1 MEANPVSILFVKSD
15 SKGDRLLFRYPY
27 NSEAGQVSSLTS
39 HRRSPYS
46 LTVTE
51 DFYIAPENSKV
62 HTDCL
67 TSLSDEALSTLFAV
81 KADLVDQKFELKI
94 NEVRFVGHPTLVQ
107 SDIKDKDSN
116 ATLINIVFALHAVA
130 RPSIVKCYY
139 DLSKRLGKALK
150 YEEERY
156 NYVTNEI
163 KALQAAHDIVLS
175 SLEEGDRMSASG
187 YELIIKQSDI
197 AQNIKKVYDELVTSG
212 LVYIKINKN
221 HQLSFCLP
229 QKVHKLYCKG
239 IMMEPELIDKC
250 MKNLKPYHGLLLLT
264 EPTRLL
270 DSLYP
275 DSSTPLIKLIK
286 MYSPLKSIQTLS
298 ADTSLPLVEISSLI
312 GSLVYWG
319 KASVIFPLCA
329 SNVYVVAQDASTHT
343 NSSLVEKFMQAF
355 PGHSLLH
362 EISEFSL
369 PISLKHRISPLS
381 YPHEQR
387 EISQMI
393 VWMLQHRLLMQLHT
407 YMFLAPV
414 SPPADQKP
422 KFKSLPDESDADSPP
437 LNFQVPP
444 VYIEGERN
452 MWNKLLSLAANDKI
466 ESDILALESELLPV
480 FRKLPSTVTQEDL
493 KLFLNFFKQGY
504 FKGTHHIEEVM
515 YLENKTRAQICQL
528 LDKLRLL
535 IVTCDIEDSYI
546 SLFYPHIHNN
556 MYTGSCN
563 I

>member
-1 MEANPVSILFVKSD
+1 MEANPISILFVKSD
-15 SKGDRLLFRYPY
+15 SKGDRLLFRYPF
-27 NSEAGQVSSLTS
+27 NSDIEQVSFTS

-46 LTVTE
+46 LTAAE
-51 DFYIAPENSKV
+51 DFYISPENTKV
-62 HTDCL
+62 HTNCL

-81 KADLVDQKFELKI
+81 KVDLVDKKFELKI
-94 NEVRFVGHPTLVQ
+94 NEVRFVGHPTLLQ
-107 SDIKDKDSN
+107 SKLKGKDST

-150 YEEERY
+150 NEEEKH

-163 KALQAAHDIVLS
+163 MALQTAHDLVLS

-197 AQNIKKVYDELVTSG
+197 AQNIKKLHDELVTSG
-212 LVYIKINKN
+212 LVYIKFNKH
-221 HQLSFCLP
+221 HQVSFCLP
-229 QKVHKLYCKG
+229 QKVHRLYCKG
-239 IMMEPELIDKC
+239 IMMEPELIDQC
-250 MKNLKPYHGLLLLT
+250 MQKLKPYHGLLLLT

-275 DSSTPLIKLIK
+275 DSSPPLIKLIK

-298 ADTSLPLVEISSLI
+298 TDTSLPLTEISNLV

-319 KASVIFPLCA
+319 KASVIFPLCS
-329 SNVYVVAQDASTHT
+329 SNVYVVAPDAPTHT

-387 EISQMI
+387 EIVQMI
-393 VWMLQHRLLMQLHT
+393 VWMLQHRLLLQLHT
-407 YMFLAPV
+407 YLFLV
-414 SPPADQKP
+414 SASPQADQKS
-422 KFKSLPDESDADSPP
+422 KFKVLHDESDNEAPP
-437 LNFQVPP
+437 LNFQVHSE
-444 VYIEGERN
+444 VEKN
-452 MWNKLLSLAANDKI
+452 MWNALLSLAASDKMEAEI
-466 ESDILALESELLPV
+466 LASESDLKPV
-480 FRKLPSTVTQEDL
+480 FRKLPSNVTQEDL
-493 KLFLNFFKQGY
+493 NLFLSFFKQGY
-504 FKGTHHIEEVM
+504 FKGTHHIEEIM
-515 YLENKTRAQICQL
+515 FLENKTRAQICQL
-528 LDKLRLL
+528 LDKLRTL

-556 MYTGSCN
+556 TYTGTCDV
-563 I
+563 

>member
-1 MEANPVSILFVKSD
+1 MEANPITILFVKSD

-27 NSEAGQVSSLTS
+27 NSDVGQQVPSFTS

-46 LTVTE
+46 LTGLSVAE
-51 DFYIAPENSKV
+51 DFYIAPENTKV

-81 KADLVDQKFELKI
+81 KADLVDKRFELKI
-94 NEVRFVGHPTLVQ
+94 NEVRFVGHPTLA
-107 SDIKDKDSN
+107 N

-130 RPSIVKCYY
+130 RPSIVQCYY
-139 DLSKRLGKALK
+139 DMSKRLGKALK
-150 YEEERY
+150 YEEEHY
-156 NYVTNEI
+156 MFVTNEI

-187 YELIIKQSDI
+187 YELIMKQSDI

-212 LVYIKINKN
+212 LCYIKLNKN
-221 HQLSFCLP
+221 HQISFCLP
-229 QKVHKLYCKG
+229 QKVHKLYFKG

-298 ADTSLPLVEISSLI
+298 TDTSLPLSEISSLI

-319 KASVIFPLCA
+319 KASVIFPLCS
-329 SNVYVVAQDASTHT
+329 SNVYIVAPDASTHT

-355 PGHSLLH
+355 PGHSLPH

-387 EISQMI
+387 EIAQMI
-393 VWMLQHRLLMQLHT
+393 VWMLQHRILLQLHT
-407 YMFLAPV
+407 YMFLV
-414 SPPADQKP
+414 PASTDQKI
-422 KFKSLPDESDADSPP
+422 KFKPLPPTELEDSPIS
-437 LNFQVPP
+437 FQVP
-444 VYIEGERN
+444 VTYESERN
-452 MWNKLLSLAANDKI
+452 QWNKLLSLAAIEKIDK
-466 ESDILALESELLPV
+466 DILERESELMPV
-480 FRKLPSTVTQEDL
+480 FTKLPSTITQDDM
-493 KLFLNFFKQGY
+493 KLFLHFFKQGY
-504 FKGTHHIEEVM
+504 FNGTHHIEEIM
-515 YLENKTRAQICQL
+515 YLENKSRSNIYQL
-528 LDKLRLL
+528 IDKFRQL
-535 IVTCDIEDSYI
+535 IVTCDIEDAYI
-546 SLFYPHIHNN
+546 SQFYPHIHNSN
-556 MYTGSCN
+556 YSGTCKV
-563 I
+563 

>member
-1 MEANPVSILFVKSD
+1 MEANPISILFVKSD
-15 SKGDRLLFRYPY
+15 SKGDRLLFRYPF
-27 NSEAGQVSSLTS
+27 NSDIEQVSITS

-46 LTVTE
+46 LTVAE

-81 KADLVDQKFELKI
+81 KADLVDKKFELKI

-107 SDIKDKDSN
+107 SKSKGRDS
-116 ATLINIVFALHAVA
+116 ATTLINIVFALHSVA

-150 YEEERY
+150 NEEEKY
-156 NYVTNEI
+156 NYVTDEI
-163 KALQAAHDIVLS
+163 MALQVAHDLVLS
-175 SLEEGDRMSASG
+175 SLEEGDRISASG
-187 YELIIKQSDI
+187 YELIMKQSDI
-197 AQNIKKVYDELVTSG
+197 AQNIKKLHDELVTSG
-212 LVYIKINKN
+212 LVYIKFNKH
-221 HQLSFCLP
+221 HQVSFCLP
-229 QKVHKLYCKG
+229 QKVHRLYCKG

-250 MKNLKPYHGLLLLT
+250 MQNLKPYHGLLLLT

-275 DSSTPLIKLIK
+275 DSSPPLIKLIK

-298 ADTSLPLVEISSLI
+298 VDTSLPLTEISNLV

-319 KASVIFPLCA
+319 KASVIFPLCS
-329 SNVYVVAQDASTHT
+329 SNIYVVAPDAPTHT

-362 EISEFSL
+362 EISEFSQ

-387 EISQMI
+387 EIAQMI

-407 YMFLAPV
+407 YMFLV
-414 SPPADQKP
+414 PASTHTEQKS
-422 KFKSLPDESDADSPP
+422 KLKETDAQP
-437 LNFQVPP
+437 LSFQV
-444 VYIEGERN
+444 YSEGEKN
-452 MWNKLLSLAANDKI
+452 MWNSLLSLAANEKI
-466 ESDILALESELLPV
+466 EADILAAESDLKPV
-480 FRKLPSTVTQEDL
+480 FRRMPSNVTQEDL
-493 KLFLNFFKQGY
+493 KLFLCFFRQGY
-504 FKGTHHIEEVM
+504 LKGTHHIEEIM
-515 YLENKTRAQICQL
+515 FLENKTRAQICQL
-528 LDKLRLL
+528 IDKLRIL

-546 SLFYPHIHNN
+546 SLFYPLIHNN
-556 MYTGSCN
+556 TYTGSCDV
-563 I
+563 